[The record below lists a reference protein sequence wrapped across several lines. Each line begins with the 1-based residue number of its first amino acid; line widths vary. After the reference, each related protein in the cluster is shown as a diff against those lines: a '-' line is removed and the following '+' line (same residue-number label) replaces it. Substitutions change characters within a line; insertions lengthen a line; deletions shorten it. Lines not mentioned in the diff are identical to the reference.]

1 MRPPNFDNQRLIAI
15 FIFGA
20 VLFNYPIL
28 SLFNQSGSMF
38 GIPLLYV
45 YIFAAWAGVIG
56 LVAWIVERRG

>member
-1 MRPPNFDNQRLIAI
+1 MRPRNVERPRLVAV
-15 FIFGA
+15 FALGA

-28 SLFNQSGSMF
+28 SAFNRDGAVL

-56 LVAWIVERRG
+56 LVAWIVQGRH

>member
-1 MRPPNFDNQRLIAI
+1 MRPPSFDHQRLIAV
-15 FIFGA
+15 FILGA

-28 SLFNQSGSMF
+28 SLFNQAGSLF